1 MRESKSKSDWSR
13 RGPACYISCG
23 VRVLGQEI
31 RILLWSYSLVEPPLE
46 KTLAGVFRILV
57 DLCGVRDR
65 VSSAR
70 VRRLE
75 VSEFLLF

>member
-1 MRESKSKSDWSR
+1 MSLSPSPTWSP

-23 VRVLGQEI
+23 VRVLAQEI

-57 DLCGVRDR
+57 DLRGMRDR
-65 VSSAR
+65 VSLAR

-75 VSEFLLF
+75 FSEFLLF